1 MHILVLADNFVPEI
15 AATSFRVRDHAKV
28 WLADG
33 HEVTVV
39 TCVPNWPHGKAFPGY
54 KNRLY
59 QVEWLDG
66 IRVIRLWSYMTAN
79 KGFLRRT
86 LDYVSFMVSAILFCW
101 RYPKFD
107 VILATSPQFFTAV
120 AGWAIS
126 ILRWRPWVFEIR
138 DLWPASIK
146 AVGAGD
152 GWMIRA
158 LERLELFLYRHAN
171 RIIALTNAFR
181 RDLTVRGIAGEK
193 IEVVTNGVDVA
204 QFNRGTVTYDAR
216 QRLGIPADKF
226 LAGYIGTT
234 GMAHGLETILDA
246 ADLCGSAINNQQS
259 AISNQQRPGSDI
271 HFLIMGEGAERERL
285 EADARTRGLT
295 NLQFADRVP
304 QEEVPN
310 YLAALDLAIIHLR
323 PDPVFKTVIPSKLF
337 EFMAMGVP
345 VLMAVEVEAAEIV
358 ADSGCGVCIP
368 SGNSRDLADEV
379 IRLSANCDQLSQMSR
394 RGQTAA
400 AEQFGRNVKARQ
412 ALLALQTAAGSASLR
427 EQEPRRLEPSPDR
440 TSRRKAA

>member
-28 WLADG
+28 WLAEG
-33 HEVTVV
+33 HDVTVV

-54 KNRLY
+54 RNRLY
-59 QVEWLDG
+59 QVEWIDG
-66 IRVIRLWSYMTAN
+66 VRVIRLWSYMTAN

-101 RYPKFD
+101 RYPRFD

-120 AGWAIS
+120 AGWVIS
-126 ILRWRPWVFEIR
+126 ILHWRPWVFEIR

-158 LERLELFLYRHAN
+158 LERLELFLYRRAN

-181 RDLTVRGIAGEK
+181 RDLTDRGIDAAK
-193 IEVVTNGVDVA
+193 IDVVTNGVDVA
-204 QFNRGTVTYDAR
+204 QFNRDAVTYDAR
-216 QRLGIPADKF
+216 QRLGIPSDKF

-246 ADLCGSAINNQQS
+246 AEAVSGQQG
-259 AISNQQRPGSDI
+259 AGAEI
-271 HFLIMGEGAERERL
+271 HFLIMGEGAERETL
-285 EADARTRGLT
+285 EADARRRGLA

-304 QEEVPN
+304 QAEVPN
-310 YLAALDLAIIHLR
+310 YLAALDVAIIHLR

-345 VLMAVEVEAAEIV
+345 VLMAVEGQAAEIV
-358 ADSGCGVCIP
+358 ADCGCGVCIP
-368 SGNSRDLADEV
+368 SGNGYDMATAV
-379 IRLSANCDQLSQMSR
+379 IRLSENRDQLSRMSG
-394 RGQTAA
+394 RGQFAA
-400 AEQFGRNVKARQ
+400 AEQFGRSVKARQ
-412 ALLALQTAAGSASLR
+412 ALRALDAAIKPARTVEDRRTSQLTSSASR
-427 EQEPRRLEPSPDR
+427 M
-440 TSRRKAA
+440 SRRRAA

>member
-15 AATSFRVRDHAKV
+15 AATSFRVRDHAKL
-28 WLADG
+28 WLAEG

-54 KNRLY
+54 RNRLY

-66 IRVIRLWSYMTAN
+66 VRVIRLWSYMTAN

-86 LDYVSFMVSAILFCW
+86 LDYISFMLSAILFCW
-101 RYPKFD
+101 RYPRFD

-120 AGWAIS
+120 AGWVIS

-158 LERLELFLYRHAN
+158 LERLELFLYRRAN

-181 RDLTVRGIAGEK
+181 RDLVERGIDADK
-193 IEVVTNGVDVA
+193 IDVVTNGVDVA
-204 QFNRGTVTYDAR
+204 QFNRSAVTYDAR
-216 QRLGIPADKF
+216 QRLGIPADNF

-246 ADLCGSAINNQQS
+246 AEAVSAQQS
-259 AISNQQRPGSDI
+259 AISDKQRATANI

-285 EADARTRGLT
+285 EADARRRGLT

-304 QEEVPN
+304 QEDVPN
-310 YLAALDLAIIHLR
+310 YLAALDVAIIHLR

-345 VLMAVEVEAAEIV
+345 VLMAVEGESAEIV
-358 ADSGCGVCIP
+358 ANCGCGVCIP
-368 SGNSRDLADEV
+368 SGNSQEMAAEV
-379 IRLSANCDQLSQMSR
+379 IRLSETRDQLWQMSH

-400 AEQFGRNVKARQ
+400 AEQFGRHVKARQ
-412 ALLALQTAAGSASLR
+412 ALSTLENSTTLTPLHEDRTRQLGSPANRTAA
-427 EQEPRRLEPSPDR
+427 
-440 TSRRKAA
+440 